1 MATDADVTLV
11 MPVWK
16 PHPEWFR
23 EAVAS
28 ALAQTGCRNELV
40 VVDDGNDEPV
50 EPLLADLAD
59 DRVSVV
65 RIEHGGVAA
74 ARNAG
79 MALVTTPYVRH
90 IDADDVLTPDGTAL
104 LLAHATPDTIV
115 HGATAECTV
124 DLTPTGKQFGSTMA
138 GDVVEACVLAQFDT
152 RHVSMLYPT
161 AVASAVSWDPTIRVC
176 SDRDYVLQCVERA
189 PVVPI
194 PDVVTHYRRHDASV
208 SRRAQARDA
217 AWLGQRRVLEKYF
230 ERHPEAKGTRLHRAA
245 WSVFHEAWAR
255 RALAEGAT
263 SSFVRS
269 LASLASVDRRA
280 ALGVVQSA
288 TAKVLRR
295 GARVARR
302 R

>member
-1 MATDADVTLV
+1 
-11 MPVWK
+11 
-16 PHPEWFR
+16 
-23 EAVAS
+23 
-28 ALAQTGCRNELV
+28 
-40 VVDDGNDEPV
+40 
-50 EPLLADLAD
+50 
-59 DRVSVV
+59 
-65 RIEHGGVAA
+65 
-74 ARNAG
+74 
-79 MALVTTPYVRH
+79 
-90 IDADDVLTPDGTAL
+90 
-104 LLAHATPDTIV
+104 
-115 HGATAECTV
+115 
-124 DLTPTGKQFGSTMA
+124 
-138 GDVVEACVLAQFDT
+138 
-152 RHVSMLYPT
+152 
-161 AVASAVSWDPTIRVC
+161 
-176 SDRDYVLQCVERA
+176 
-189 PVVPI
+189 
-194 PDVVTHYRRHDASV
+194 VVTHYRRHDASV

-269 LASLASVDRRA
+269 LASLASFDRRA